1 MPMLVT
7 EIAIILAVNA
17 LLMIA
22 LGYWVL
28 YCIRSLATTLVNKIQ
43 ELDQNLAEAIQ
54 LVQPGEIE
62 GQNPLFGVLAQIFQ
76 EKMKQDPIPD
86 SPRDITGKFI
96 SENS

>member
-1 MPMLVT
+1 MLVT

-43 ELDQNLAEAIQ
+43 ELDSNLAQAIQ
-54 LVQPGEIE
+54 LVEPGMVE
-62 GQNPLFGVLAQIFQ
+62 GQNPLFGVIAQIFQ
-76 EKMKQDPIPD
+76 DKMKQDAQVSEI
-86 SPRDITGKFI
+86 PRDITGKFI
-96 SENS
+96 QDNS